1 MKFRK
6 EENQGHNLYF
16 KAAVL
21 EVVQSAE
28 AIRLPPDEDS
38 RHNTGFGRYC
48 LNRHAYTI
56 NVCFMNT
63 SVSRVRLKSLWGL
76 EWHREYGMA
85 DPLPTWPE
93 WMAGLRGS

>member
-28 AIRLPPDEDS
+28 AIRLPLTRIHDIT
-38 RHNTGFGRYC
+38 R
-48 LNRHAYTI
+48 
-56 NVCFMNT
+56 
-63 SVSRVRLKSLWGL
+63 GL
-76 EWHREYGMA
+76 VVIA
-85 DPLPTWPE
+85 
-93 WMAGLRGS
+93 